1 MPPMPEE
8 APSKVLVKQGGPR
21 RSPGQEFG
29 RSRSAALSE
38 WFFSGSPHLNGFRVR
53 KSVQY
58 EHGLSLPSPGC
69 CSPTLLLPQG
79 REILCIV
86 FPVFFV
92 ICVASVFRGQRLKL
106 ICELMRPPVNKAEA
120 VGWGWRQYC
129 PPWRRALWVCWR

>member
-1 MPPMPEE
+1 MPPTPEE

-69 CSPTLLLPQG
+69 CRS
-79 REILCIV
+79 RSS
-86 FPVFFV
+86 
-92 ICVASVFRGQRLKL
+92 ASVGPRDSLHRISSLFCDMRC
-106 ICELMRPPVNKAEA
+106 ICFQGTETQAHL
-120 VGWGWRQYC
+120 
-129 PPWRRALWVCWR
+129 